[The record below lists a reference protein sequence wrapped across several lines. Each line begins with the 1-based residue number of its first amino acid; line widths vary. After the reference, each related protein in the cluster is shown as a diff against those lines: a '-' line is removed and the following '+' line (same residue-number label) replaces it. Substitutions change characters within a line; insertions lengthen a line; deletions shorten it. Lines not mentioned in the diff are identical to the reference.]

1 MKILVTDDH
10 AVVRQGYASLLS
22 VLLSPCEVLESA
34 RGEDACQIYQ
44 QEKPD
49 MVIMDINLPG
59 ISGIEAASRIL
70 QRDSQAKIL
79 CFSMHDEL
87 PMVQQALDAGVSG
100 YITKSSSPQVLM
112 DAVKAVAAGQ
122 IYIEHSL
129 ATRLAT
135 TRQSQHCTDQRLQ
148 GMTQREFEVF
158 VMLARGLSMRT
169 VAEQLCISVKTV
181 SNYTTL
187 LKSKLQVESTTELVY
202 LAIETGVIK
211 VASGRQ

>member
-22 VLLSPCEVLESA
+22 VLLSPCEVLESSS
-34 RGEDACQIYQ
+34 GEEACAVYQ
-44 QEKPD
+44 REQPD
-49 MVIMDINLPG
+49 MVIMDINLPR

-70 QRDSQAKIL
+70 LRDSQAKIL
-79 CFSMHDEL
+79 CFSMYDEL
-87 PMVQQALDAGVSG
+87 PMVQQALDVGVAG
-100 YITKSSSPQVLM
+100 YITKSSSPQILI

-122 IYIEHSL
+122 LYIEHSL

-135 TRQSQHCTDQRLQ
+135 TRQSQQCTDQRLRE
-148 GMTQREFEVF
+148 MTQREFEVF
-158 VMLARGLSMRT
+158 VMLARGESMRR

-187 LKSKLQVESTTELVY
+187 LKNKLQVESTTELVH

-211 VASGRQ
+211 IASGCH